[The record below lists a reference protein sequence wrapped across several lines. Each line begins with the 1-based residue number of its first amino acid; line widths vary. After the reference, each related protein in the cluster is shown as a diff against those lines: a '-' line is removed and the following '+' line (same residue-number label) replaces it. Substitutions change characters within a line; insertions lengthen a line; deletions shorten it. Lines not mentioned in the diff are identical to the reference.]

1 MKFKLI
7 ITVILSFSHAV
18 SFACELCK
26 KRQPK
31 GFENITHG
39 SGPETIWDYGIFYG
53 SIGIVILTIILFVIY
68 CFKPNKKS
76 LYFFDNQIFTL

>member
-1 MKFKLI
+1 MKNKLI
-7 ITVILSFSHAV
+7 ITTSFLLFYTN

-39 SGPETIWDYGIFYG
+39 NGPETMLDYWILYG
-53 SIGIVILTIILFVIY
+53 SIGIVILTMVLFVRY
-68 CFKPNKKS
+68 ALKPNRNS
-76 LYFFDNQIFTL
+76 FQQFENQRFIR